1 MEVKDIQ
8 VPSLVSIRVS
18 KEGKSVVFE
27 TTVVQTTDN
36 KYIYVLPVRV
46 DGKLVNFEGNGMLKN
61 IMIEMAPATYYEWRN
76 VSIIKFAEK
85 SNRFLRIKVGMPGV
99 KSTPWLEPITTT
111 LKKKTPLVVNI
122 PEPTPDS
129 EEVAMA

>member
-18 KEGKSVVFE
+18 KEGKSAVFE

-46 DGKLVNFEGNGMLKN
+46 DGKLVNFDGNGMLKN
-61 IMIEMAPATYYEWRN
+61 IMIEMAPSTYYEWRK
-76 VSIIKFAEK
+76 VSISKFAEK
-85 SNRFLRIKVGMPGV
+85 KNRFLKIKVGMPCV
-99 KSTPWLEPITTT
+99 KAMPWTEPPTTT
-111 LKKKTPLVVNI
+111 LKRKEPLVVNI
-122 PEPTPDS
+122 PEPTPET
-129 EEVAMA
+129 EEAAMA